1 VPPELEYKLK
11 VQVVSES
18 VNRDLWPCPGTSSA
32 PSSEVRAPLN
42 RPSASGKLTDASSLS
57 LGIEET
63 KEKRCI
69 LFTCKRI
76 RILAI
81 VTNVM
86 EIDDEISKLKKEKAA
101 AEDALQAFKKKTKV
115 FFDQKTKQVEVLTIT
130 LIQSNDIDLVA
141 CL

>member
-1 VPPELEYKLK
+1 
-11 VQVVSES
+11 
-18 VNRDLWPCPGTSSA
+18 
-32 PSSEVRAPLN
+32 
-42 RPSASGKLTDASSLS
+42 
-57 LGIEET
+57 
-63 KEKRCI
+63 
-69 LFTCKRI
+69 
-76 RILAI
+76 
-81 VTNVM
+81 M